1 MTLHLTDA
9 NGKVFNMTLEDLMDI
24 SKDMSVFDGEVTDH
38 EQPAIPMIEPQVV
51 DHSGESI
58 DVVSLM
64 DAIKK
69 DPAKRPSLIDV
80 TFEATHS
87 GKNLNFFQY
96 DSEELEKG
104 SYTWK
109 APYAKPLIKNH
120 DMDQEP
126 IGRVH
131 DFSFGASEFV
141 EGKDTINVTFRVSD
155 ADAIDKFLD
164 GRYRTMSIGASIG
177 NVRCNVCG
185 KDILKDGEMK
195 FCGHMR
201 GQKYGT
207 EMAYWTAK
215 DFTYKEG
222 SVVNAPADVWAQ
234 VKKIAVV
241 SSDNE
246 KGGDPMTKDQTNVS
260 DAVQDDVALLDDIL
274 ADQETE
280 QAPEVTDGGEEPIAQ
295 DNTPETEGEEG
306 EAKDNETPDLQA
318 VVDTLTAEVQA
329 LTDENQGLKDR
340 VVELEDQVKTLEDQL
355 AEREQELGDSLATA
369 RKQNVRLAAMN
380 KQVMADRIA
389 DYEQYK
395 GELTAEDREGRV
407 AELVA
412 MKASE
417 LVALTD
423 FDFSVAT
430 TRQPAARV
438 ANPGIVKDSEDE
450 AAASNTVEDTAQKL
464 SYKTLED
471 SLIDLITRKY

>member
-9 NGKVFNMTLEDLMDI
+9 NGKVFQTTLEDLMDL
-24 SKDMSVFDGEVTDH
+24 SKDMTVFDGEVTDF
-38 EQPAIPMIEPQVV
+38 ERPEVPMIEPQIV
-51 DHSGESI
+51 DHNGEPI
-58 DVVSLM
+58 QVLALL

-69 DPAKRPSLIDV
+69 DASARPSLIDV

-104 SYTWK
+104 AYTWK

-120 DMDQEP
+120 DMQEEP

-131 DFSFGASEFV
+131 DFSFGPSEFV

-155 ADAIDKFLD
+155 AEAIDKFLD

-177 NVRCNVCG
+177 NVRCNICG
-185 KDILKDGEMK
+185 KDILKDGDMK

-234 VKKIAVV
+234 VKKISVV
-241 SSDNE
+241 SDEENE
-246 KGGDPMTKDQTNVS
+246 KGGKPMSATTDETKVS
-260 DAVQDDVALLDDIL
+260 DAVQDDVTLLDDIL
-274 ADQETE
+274 ADQEE
-280 QAPEVTDGGEEPIAQ
+280 QTKVADQDAETAETSEETPEVTDEDANNEEAA
-295 DNTPETEGEEG
+295 N
-306 EAKDNETPDLQA
+306 LQA
-318 VVDTLTAEVQA
+318 TIDALTEEVKT
-329 LTDENQGLKDR
+329 LTDENETLKTQVSD
-340 VVELEDQVKTLEDQL
+340 LEAEVQSLKDQL
-355 AEREQELGDSLATA
+355 AEREQELGDSLSTA

-380 KQVMADRIA
+380 KQVMADRVA
-389 DYEQYK
+389 DHEQYK
-395 GELTAEDREGRV
+395 GTLTAEDRDTRV
-407 AELVA
+407 AELMT

-417 LVALTD
+417 LAGLTD
-423 FDFSVAT
+423 FDFSVQS

-438 ANPGIVKDSEDE
+438 ANPGLVNDSE
-450 AAASNTVEDTAQKL
+450 TAEETPAEKPTTSL

>member
-9 NGKVFNMTLEDLMDI
+9 NGKIFNMTLEDLLDI
-24 SKDMSVFDGEVTDH
+24 SKDMSIFDGDVTDH
-38 EQPAIPMIEPQVV
+38 ECPATPMIEPQIV
-51 DHSGESI
+51 DHSGSPV
-58 DVVSLM
+58 DVVSLV

-69 DPAKRPSLIDV
+69 DPTKRPSLIDV

-96 DSEELEKG
+96 DSAELEKG

-120 DMDQEP
+120 DIEQEP

-131 DFSFGASEFV
+131 DFSFGPSELV

-164 GRYRTMSIGASIG
+164 GRYRTMSIGASIE

-241 SSDNE
+241 SGDSE
-246 KGGDPMTKDQTNVS
+246 KGGDPMTKDQTQVS
-260 DAVQDDVALLDDIL
+260 DSVQDDAALLDDIL

-280 QAPEVTDGGEEPIAQ
+280 QTPEVTDGGEDTTAQ
-295 DNTPETEGEEG
+295 DEAPEAEG
-306 EAKDNETPDLQA
+306 EAGDANDQETPDLQA
-318 VVDTLTAEVQA
+318 TVDALTAEVQA

-340 VVELEDQVKTLEDQL
+340 VTELEDQVKSLEDQL

-395 GELTAEDREGRV
+395 GELTTEDREGRI
-407 AELVA
+407 ADLVA

-417 LVALTD
+417 LATLTD
-423 FDFSVAT
+423 FDLSIAA

-438 ANPGIVKDSEDE
+438 TNPGVVKDNDGETTDANTAED
-450 AAASNTVEDTAQKL
+450 AAQKL
-464 SYKTLED
+464 SFKTLED
-471 SLIDLITRKY
+471 SLIELITRKY

>member
-9 NGKVFNMTLEDLMDI
+9 NGKVFQTTLEDLMDI
-24 SKDMSVFDGEVTDH
+24 SKDMAVFDGEVTDY
-38 EQPAIPMIEPQVV
+38 ERPELPMIEPQIV
-51 DHSGESI
+51 DHNGEPI
-58 DVVSLM
+58 QVLALL

-69 DPAKRPSLIDV
+69 DASARPSLIDV

-104 SYTWK
+104 AYTWK

-120 DMDQEP
+120 DIQEEP

-131 DFSFGASEFV
+131 DFSFGPSELV

-155 ADAIDKFLD
+155 AEAIDKFLD

-185 KDILKDGEMK
+185 KDILKDGDMK

-234 VKKIAVV
+234 VKKISVV
-241 SSDNE
+241 SDEENE
-246 KGGDPMTKDQTNVS
+246 KGGKPMSAATDETKVS
-260 DAVQDDVALLDDIL
+260 DSVQDDIALLDDIL
-274 ADQETE
+274 ADQEEEQTE
-280 QAPEVTDGGEEPIAQ
+280 VADQ
-295 DNTPETEGEEG
+295 DAEAAETAEETEVSDESAED
-306 EAKDNETPDLQA
+306 EATDLQA
-318 VVDTLTAEVQA
+318 TIDALTEEVKA
-329 LTDENQGLKDR
+329 LTDENETLKTQVSD
-340 VVELEDQVKTLEDQL
+340 LEAEVQSLKDQL
-355 AEREQELGDSLATA
+355 AEREQELGDSLSTA

-380 KQVMADRIA
+380 KQVMADRVA
-389 DYEQYK
+389 DHEQYK
-395 GELTAEDREGRV
+395 GILTAEDREERV
-407 AELVA
+407 AELMT

-417 LVALTD
+417 LADLSD
-423 FDFSVAT
+423 FDFSAQS
-430 TRQPAARV
+430 TRQPAARIS
-438 ANPGIVKDSEDE
+438 NPGLANDSEE
-450 AAASNTVEDTAQKL
+450 AEETATEKPATQL
-464 SYKTLED
+464 SYKALED

>member
-1 MTLHLTDA
+1 
-9 NGKVFNMTLEDLMDI
+9 
-24 SKDMSVFDGEVTDH
+24 
-38 EQPAIPMIEPQVV
+38 
-51 DHSGESI
+51 
-58 DVVSLM
+58 
-64 DAIKK
+64 
-69 DPAKRPSLIDV
+69 
-80 TFEATHS
+80 
-87 GKNLNFFQY
+87 
-96 DSEELEKG
+96 
-104 SYTWK
+104 
-109 APYAKPLIKNH
+109 
-120 DMDQEP
+120 
-126 IGRVH
+126 
-131 DFSFGASEFV
+131 
-141 EGKDTINVTFRVSD
+141 
-155 ADAIDKFLD
+155 
-164 GRYRTMSIGASIG
+164 
-177 NVRCNVCG
+177 
-185 KDILKDGEMK
+185 
-195 FCGHMR
+195 MR
-201 GQKYGT
+201 GQKDGT
-207 EMAYWTAK
+207 EMAYGTAK
-215 DFTYKEG
+215 DRTCEEG
-222 SVVNAPADVWAQ
+222 LVGNAPADVWAQ

-407 AELVA
+407 ADLVA

-430 TRQPAARV
+430 TRQPADRV